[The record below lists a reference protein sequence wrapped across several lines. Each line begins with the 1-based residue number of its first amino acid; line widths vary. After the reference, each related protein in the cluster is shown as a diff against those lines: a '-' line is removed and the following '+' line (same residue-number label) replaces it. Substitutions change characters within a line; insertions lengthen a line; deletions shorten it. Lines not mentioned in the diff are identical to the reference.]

1 MVPVLA
7 FFVFSLPNWWS
18 SAIAPNTAECLV
30 SPRRG
35 EAHSGGAEASKTE
48 LLQLG

>member
-7 FFVFSLPNWWS
+7 FLFSSLPNWWL
-18 SAIAPNTAECLV
+18 SAIAPNTAEWLV
-30 SPRRG
+30 SPMRG

-48 LLQLG
+48 LLELG